1 MNDKKT
7 KFYCWLIGK
16 LEHRKMT
23 LPEICEEW
31 ADSASNVKGVEL
43 TNRTFPPTSVSRPTP
58 VPRQS
63 PATTSSPSTTRT

>member
-43 TNRTFPPTSVSRPTP
+43 TNRTFHRY
-58 VPRQS
+58 RHF
-63 PATTSSPSTTRT
+63 R